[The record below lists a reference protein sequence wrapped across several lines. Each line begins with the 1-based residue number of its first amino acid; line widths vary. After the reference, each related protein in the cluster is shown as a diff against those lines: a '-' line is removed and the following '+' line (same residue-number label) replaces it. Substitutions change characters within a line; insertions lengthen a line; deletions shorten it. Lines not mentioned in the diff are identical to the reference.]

1 MIMSETVVHG
11 VFFDMD
17 GVVIDSGPV
26 WNRIIGKIREEY
38 ALDMS
43 SLEKSDGYNLSSEEA
58 LSLVLNDMGRF
69 SCSLLEDIL
78 SRIDSL
84 YSSYIDHATLMPEM
98 SKIFSMLNERGVEMM
113 LVSNSSRKQV
123 NMVMDRLGLRKYF
136 CMAVTA
142 DDVSRGKPDP
152 EPYCLAV
159 KLSGLPSE
167 RIAAVE
173 DSLTGAVSAVKAGL
187 RCLAVSQDAFADIED
202 YSTGA
207 LGHPQ
212 TSFCERLDSFNP
224 RRLTSTAPISGILSP
239 RLSPFGTFDPPTET
253 EIAAGICHVLPGRL
267 YEKLDELTRLVK

>member
-43 SLEKSDGYNLSSEEA
+43 VLEKSDGYNLSTEEA

-84 YSSYIDHATLMPEM
+84 YSSYIDQASLMSGM
-98 SKIFSMLNERGVEMM
+98 SKIFGMLNERGVEML
-113 LVSNSSRKQV
+113 LVSNSSRRQV
-123 NMVMDRLGLRKYF
+123 NMVMDRFGLRRYF
-136 CMAVTA
+136 CKAVTA
-142 DDVSRGKPDP
+142 DDVARGKPDP

-159 KLSGLPSE
+159 KLSGMPSE
-167 RIAAVE
+167 QIAAVE

-187 RCLAVSQDAFADIED
+187 RCLAVSQDAIVPADFK
-202 YSTGA
+202 SAG
-207 LGHPQ
+207 
-212 TSFCERLDSFNP
+212 
-224 RRLTSTAPISGILSP
+224 
-239 RLSPFGTFDPPTET
+239 TET